1 MVSAPFLLMSVS
13 ISVLQRENKPYVYI
27 RGNQPWQISSA
38 ESKDRKQNKTK
49 PLIMLISHLKRP
61 CITDGSFIHIFCI
74 HAIFDNILSSAALVP
89 KTSAPNLKTTRGH
102 ILGTGHLTVKIPA
115 PVPTFLS
122 TAVAWHSTLRI
133 SFWLK
138 LQYLIKCKSFL
149 NGNYS
154 NCLLNI

>member
-1 MVSAPFLLMSVS
+1 MYTSAE
-13 ISVLQRENKPYVYI
+13 ISLDKSALQRAKIENKT
-27 RGNQPWQISSA
+27 
-38 ESKDRKQNKTK
+38 KQNKTK

-122 TAVAWHSTLRI
+122 TAVA
-133 SFWLK
+133 
-138 LQYLIKCKSFL
+138 
-149 NGNYS
+149 
-154 NCLLNI
+154 